1 MGHNEF
7 DRDGA
12 GGTFRYAA
20 GQVGLARLRRRG
32 FGKGHTYCMELRGKV
47 TKLRYPFGD
56 LGLLVVNEPV
66 YALACI

>member
-1 MGHNEF
+1 
-7 DRDGA
+7 
-12 GGTFRYAA
+12 
-20 GQVGLARLRRRG
+20 
-32 FGKGHTYCMELRGKV
+32 MELRGKV